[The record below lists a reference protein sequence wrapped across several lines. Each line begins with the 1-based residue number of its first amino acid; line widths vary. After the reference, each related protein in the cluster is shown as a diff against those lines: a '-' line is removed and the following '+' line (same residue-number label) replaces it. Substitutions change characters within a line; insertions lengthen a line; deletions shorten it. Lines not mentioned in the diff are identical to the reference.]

1 MRLKI
6 PQQTQLS
13 SLCLSNR
20 RPSSVRRPAPSS
32 INPFPLPSPFQWGY
46 GMPGRRQARRS
57 GTGTVLAR
65 DLRPS
70 PSSSSPG
77 ECFAKRE
84 QNATAPVCIGPK
96 ITPGGFAGDV
106 VSASPTR
113 SHPAVLFLLPVS
125 LATPPLAWAGEPG
138 GRQLPAGPAAA
149 AGEAISAAHRA
160 GGSRRRGPMSVR
172 NRLLCVRL

>member
-20 RPSSVRRPAPSS
+20 RPSSVRRPAWSA
-32 INPFPLPSPFQWGY
+32 INPSPCPARAHAREEAQGA
-46 GMPGRRQARRS
+46 GHGRS
-57 GTGTVLAR
+57 
-65 DLRPS
+65 LRPS
-70 PSSSSPG
+70 PSSPSPG
-77 ECFAKRE
+77 ECFVKRE
-84 QNATAPVCIGPK
+84 QNATASVCIGPK

-125 LATPPLAWAGEPG
+125 LATPQLALAGEPG
-138 GRQLPAGPAAA
+138 GRRLPAG
-149 AGEAISAAHRA
+149 AGGDLQRAGPGAAH
-160 GGSRRRGPMSVR
+160 GGMRCQCGTA
-172 NRLLCVRL
+172 LCAQGYKQPLRI